1 VLTWLANPLARGSLL
16 EDGPQGKISK
26 KPLTRRFRRVQERPW
41 TLANGVPTQ
50 DRAKASSSTSRT
62 RARVAL
68 TCARPSAGGPL
79 SGPFGRHSCGGRH
92 LPQATAD
99 GSKRSQMPTEREPM
113 PSPRG
118 PVPRSQSRIPGVTY
132 DYLSGTEGSG
142 SHRRAAPRLKRA
154 CIETS
159 LMVDASPFR
168 VPRSR

>member
-1 VLTWLANPLARGSLL
+1 LDAGKWGPNSGSSESLFFYVPHTGASGPHVCQAVGGRASIGSVWQTL
-16 EDGPQGKISK
+16 MWWPPPTSGDGRWFEALSN
-26 KPLTRRFRRVQERPW
+26 
-41 TLANGVPTQ
+41 ANGTG
-50 DRAKASSSTSRT
+50 TN
-62 RARVAL
+62 AL
-68 TCARPSAGGPL
+68 TS
-79 SGPFGRHSCGGRH
+79 
-92 LPQATAD
+92 
-99 GSKRSQMPTEREPM
+99 
-113 PSPRG
+113 G